1 MLTAVLQDGNL
12 APHKKHKKLIIKTFR
27 AVATSQSHKTLCA
40 IFERQKTK
48 RKMKNIFTLIASII
62 TLFNGHCQT
71 IKDSIFNEVY
81 IIKKETVIKSDNLI
95 FIGIPIET
103 RKTPVVLM
111 SSDRNVTAKLFCD
124 RRLFLPEQNEFILIT
139 PDWEFIKEIRE
150 IEKREGIHIKAEKHK
165 FYHIKRN
172 ITDCKIDSLSR
183 SIHDVRNPIVLNYK
197 DISSKKDTKKLLEN
211 SNNIIGSWKEIEYHG
226 NDGANDYTNKIE
238 NGQTFI
244 FKEYNVIKDGKGNFG
259 TYKLRGDSLHVMLTN
274 QNKFYRIHLYDKKLA
289 LTPVTSNYKL
299 ICKEGCANI
308 YIKLDNTPVNTNDE
322 KVISGK
328 ITSKE
333 EINGMFG
340 VIIQN
345 KTLNIGTGTDNY
357 GQFVIKASKND
368 DIIISCPNMQTIE
381 FKVTDKKNYDFFLE
395 EYVRK
400 KTPKEI
406 RREKRELRK
415 KGFIHYEHF

>member
-1 MLTAVLQDGNL
+1 
-12 APHKKHKKLIIKTFR
+12 
-27 AVATSQSHKTLCA
+27 
-40 IFERQKTK
+40 
-48 RKMKNIFTLIASII
+48 MKNIFTLIASLI

-103 RKTPVVLM
+103 QKTPVVLM
-111 SSDRNVTAKLFCD
+111 SSDRNVSAKLFCD

-165 FYHIKRN
+165 FYNIKRN

-211 SNNIIGSWKEIEYHG
+211 SNNIIGSWKEIEYRG
-226 NDGANDYTNKIE
+226 NDGANDYTTKTE
-238 NGQTFI
+238 NETTLNFH
-244 FKEYNVIKDGKGNFG
+244 EDNVISDGLGNIG
-259 TYKLRGDSLHVMLTN
+259 TYNIDEKNLHIMLAK
-274 QNKFYRIHLYDKKLA
+274 QNKFYRITLEDKMLY
-289 LTPVTSNYKL
+289 LTPVTSKYEL
-299 ICKEGCANI
+299 ICDEGCAYI
-308 YIKLDNTPVNTNDE
+308 YIKSENPKVNVQEENI
-322 KVISGK
+322 ISGK

-340 VIIQN
+340 VNIQN
-345 KTLNIGTGTDNY
+345 KTLNKGTVTDIY

-368 DIIISCPNMQTIE
+368 DIFISFPNMQTIE
-381 FKVTDKKNYDFFLE
+381 FKVTYKKNYDFFLE

-406 RREKRELRK
+406 RQWKRELRK
-415 KGFIHYEHF
+415 KGFIHYE